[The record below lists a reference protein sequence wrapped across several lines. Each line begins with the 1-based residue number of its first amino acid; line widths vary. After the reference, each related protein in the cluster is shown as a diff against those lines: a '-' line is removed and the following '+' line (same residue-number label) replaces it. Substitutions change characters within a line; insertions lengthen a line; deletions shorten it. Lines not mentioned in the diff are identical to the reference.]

1 MSEPLINQSPSQ
13 ETWLTLVGSGQAAWA
28 LGSALHGS
36 GIRVQRVVA
45 RPNGRGAALAQRLEA
60 SWVPWHAGQP
70 FPKEGPPSPDPSR
83 LDPSRPGPTR
93 LTLLAV
99 SDDALPGVASFFGT
113 DQTDALVHCSGTRSL
128 EDLDVHPVRGVFWP
142 ILNLSKAVE
151 TPWKGAPILI
161 QTEDASLHQTLHHW
175 AQRIGATARDV
186 TEVQRQKLHLAA
198 VMTANFNN
206 VLLHWG
212 HLLTQ
217 EWGTHRDLFPILAQ
231 QLNVFEQNPQD
242 PLTRQSGPAW
252 RGDQQTLESHL
263 RLLQDDPEGTA
274 LYRWFSSLIQRLH
287 HQSPT

>member
-1 MSEPLINQSPSQ
+1 VSEPLIKQGPVQ
-13 ETWLTLVGSGQAAWA
+13 ETSLTLVGSGQAAWA
-28 LGSALHGS
+28 LGSALHES
-36 GIRVQRVVA
+36 GVRVQRVVA

-60 SWVPWHAGQP
+60 SWVPWHADQP
-70 FPKEGPPSPDPSR
+70 LPKDGPPSPDQTSS
-83 LDPSRPGPTR
+83 DQTR
-93 LTLLAV
+93 VTLLAV
-99 SDDALPGVASFFGT
+99 SDDALPEVASFFGT

-128 EDLDVHPVRGVFWP
+128 EDLAVHPVRGVFWP

-151 TPWKGAPILI
+151 TTWKGAPILI

-175 AQRIGATARDV
+175 AHRIGATARDV

-206 VLLHWG
+206 ILLHWG

-217 EWGTHRDLFPILAQ
+217 EWGTHRDLFSILSQ
-231 QLNVFEQNPQD
+231 QLNEFEQNPQD

-287 HQSPT
+287 DQSPT

>member
-1 MSEPLINQSPSQ
+1 MNEPLINQSPSQ
-13 ETWLTLVGSGQAAWA
+13 ETWVTLVGSGQAAWA
-28 LGSALHGS
+28 LGSALHGN

-70 FPKEGPPSPDPSR
+70 LPKDGPPST
-83 LDPSRPGPTR
+83 DPSRPGPSR

-99 SDDALPGVASFFGT
+99 SDDALPEVASFFGT

-128 EDLDVHPVRGVFWP
+128 EDLNVHPVRGVFWP
-142 ILNLSKAVE
+142 ILNLSKADE
-151 TPWKGAPILI
+151 TTWKGAPILI
-161 QTEDASLHQTLHHW
+161 QTEEATLHQILHHW

-186 TEVQRQKLHLAA
+186 TEGQRQKLHLAA

-217 EWGTHRDLFPILAQ
+217 EWGTHRDLFPILTQ
-231 QLNVFEQNPQD
+231 QLNEFEQNPQD

-252 RGDQQTLESHL
+252 RGDQQTLESHF

>member
-1 MSEPLINQSPSQ
+1 MSEPLIKQGPVQ
-13 ETWLTLVGSGQAAWA
+13 ETSLTLVGSGQAAWA
-28 LGSALHGS
+28 LGSALHES
-36 GIRVQRVVA
+36 GVRVQRVVA

-60 SWVPWHAGQP
+60 SWVPWHADQP
-70 FPKEGPPSPDPSR
+70 LPNHWQPSPDQT
-83 LDPSRPGPTR
+83 GPDQTR
-93 LTLLAV
+93 VTLLAV
-99 SDDALPGVASFFGT
+99 SDDALPEVASFFGT

-128 EDLDVHPVRGVFWP
+128 EDLAVHPVRGVFWP

-151 TPWKGAPILI
+151 TTWKGAPILI

-175 AQRIGATARDV
+175 AHRIGATARDV

-206 VLLHWG
+206 ILLHWG

-217 EWGTHRDLFPILAQ
+217 EWGTHRDLFSILSQ
-231 QLNVFEQNPQD
+231 QLNEFEQNPQD

-274 LYRWFSSLIQRLH
+274 LYRWFSSLIKRLRD
-287 HQSPT
+287 QSPT

>member
-1 MSEPLINQSPSQ
+1 MSEPLIKQRPAQ
-13 ETWLTLVGSGQAAWA
+13 ETNLTLVGSGQAAWA
-28 LGSALHGS
+28 LGSALHES
-36 GIRVQRVVA
+36 GVRVQRVVA

-60 SWVPWHAGQP
+60 SWVPWHADQP
-70 FPKEGPPSPDPSR
+70 LPKDGPPSPDQTSS
-83 LDPSRPGPTR
+83 DQTR
-93 LTLLAV
+93 VTLLAV
-99 SDDALPGVASFFGT
+99 SDDALPEVASFFGT

-128 EDLDVHPVRGVFWP
+128 EDLAVHPVRGVFWP

-151 TPWKGAPILI
+151 TTWKGAPILI
-161 QTEDASLHQTLHHW
+161 QTEDAFLHQTLHHW
-175 AQRIGATARDV
+175 AHRIGATARDV

-206 VLLHWG
+206 ILLHWG

-217 EWGTHRDLFPILAQ
+217 EWGTHRDLFSILSQ
-231 QLNVFEQNPQD
+231 QLNEFEQNPQD

-274 LYRWFSSLIQRLH
+274 LYRWFSSLIQRLRD
-287 HQSPT
+287 QSPT

>member
-1 MSEPLINQSPSQ
+1 MSEPLIKQRPAQ
-13 ETWLTLVGSGQAAWA
+13 ETNLTLVGSGQAAWA
-28 LGSALHGS
+28 LGSALHES
-36 GIRVQRVVA
+36 GVRVQRVVA

-70 FPKEGPPSPDPSR
+70 LPNHWPPSPDQT
-83 LDPSRPGPTR
+83 GPDQTR
-93 LTLLAV
+93 VTLLAV
-99 SDDALPGVASFFGT
+99 SDDALPEVASFFGT

-128 EDLDVHPVRGVFWP
+128 EDLAVHPVRGVFWP

-151 TPWKGAPILI
+151 TTWKGAPILI

-175 AQRIGATARDV
+175 AHRIGATARDV

-206 VLLHWG
+206 ILLHWG

-217 EWGTHRDLFPILAQ
+217 EWGTHRDLFSILSQ
-231 QLNVFEQNPQD
+231 QLNEFEQNPQD

-274 LYRWFSSLIQRLH
+274 LYRWFSSLIQRLRD
-287 HQSPT
+287 QSPT

>member
-1 MSEPLINQSPSQ
+1 MSEPLIKQGPVQ
-13 ETWLTLVGSGQAAWA
+13 ETSLTLVGSGQAAWA
-28 LGSALHGS
+28 LGSALHES
-36 GIRVQRVVA
+36 GVRVQRVVA

-70 FPKEGPPSPDPSR
+70 LPKEGPPSPDPSR
-83 LDPSRPGPTR
+83 LNPSRPGPTR

-99 SDDALPGVASFFGT
+99 SDDALPEVASFFGT

-128 EDLDVHPVRGVFWP
+128 EDLAVHPVRGVFWP

-151 TPWKGAPILI
+151 TTWKGAPILI

-175 AQRIGATARDV
+175 AHRIGATARDV

-206 VLLHWG
+206 ILLHWG

-217 EWGTHRDLFPILAQ
+217 EWGTHRDLFSILSQ
-231 QLNVFEQNPQD
+231 QLNEFEQNPQD

-274 LYRWFSSLIQRLH
+274 LYRWFSSLIQRLRD
-287 HQSPT
+287 QSPT

>member
-1 MSEPLINQSPSQ
+1 MSEPLIKQGPVQ
-13 ETWLTLVGSGQAAWA
+13 ETSLTLVGSGQAAWA
-28 LGSALHGS
+28 LGSALHES
-36 GIRVQRVVA
+36 GVRVQRVVA

-70 FPKEGPPSPDPSR
+70 LPKDGPPSTDPSR
-83 LDPSRPGPTR
+83 LDPSRPRPTR

-99 SDDALPGVASFFGT
+99 SDDALPEVASFFGT

-128 EDLDVHPVRGVFWP
+128 EDLAVHPVRGVFWP

-151 TPWKGAPILI
+151 TTWKGAPILI

-175 AQRIGATARDV
+175 AHRIGATARDV

-206 VLLHWG
+206 ILLHWG

-217 EWGTHRDLFPILAQ
+217 EWGTHRDLFSILSQ
-231 QLNVFEQNPQD
+231 QLNEFEQNPQD

-274 LYRWFSSLIQRLH
+274 LYRWFSSLIQRLRD
-287 HQSPT
+287 QSPT

>member
-1 MSEPLINQSPSQ
+1 M
-13 ETWLTLVGSGQAAWA
+13 TLVGSGQAAWA

-60 SWVPWHAGQP
+60 SWVPWYAGQP
-70 FPKEGPPSPDPSR
+70 LPKDGPPSTDPSR
-83 LDPSRPGPTR
+83 LDPSRPRPTR

-99 SDDALPGVASFFGT
+99 SDDALLEVASFFGT

-128 EDLDVHPVRGVFWP
+128 EDLNVHPVRGVFWP
-142 ILNLSKAVE
+142 ILNLSKADE
-151 TPWKGAPILI
+151 TTWKGAPILI
-161 QTEDASLHQTLHHW
+161 QTEEASLHQTLHQW

-217 EWGTHRDLFPILAQ
+217 EWGTHRDLFPILTQ
-231 QLNVFEQNPQD
+231 QLNEFEQNPQD

>member
-1 MSEPLINQSPSQ
+1 M
-13 ETWLTLVGSGQAAWA
+13 
-28 LGSALHGS
+28 
-36 GIRVQRVVA
+36 
-45 RPNGRGAALAQRLEA
+45 
-60 SWVPWHAGQP
+60 PWHAGQP
-70 FPKEGPPSPDPSR
+70 LPKEGPPSPDPSR

-99 SDDALPGVASFFGT
+99 SDDALPEVASFFGT

-206 VLLHWG
+206 ILLHWG

-231 QLNVFEQNPQD
+231 QLNEFEQNPQD

-274 LYRWFSSLIQRLH
+274 LYRWFSSLIQRLRD
-287 HQSPT
+287 QSPT

>member
-36 GIRVQRVVA
+36 GIRIQRVVA

-70 FPKEGPPSPDPSR
+70 LPKDGPPSTDPSR

-99 SDDALPGVASFFGT
+99 SDDALPEVASFFGT

-128 EDLDVHPVRGVFWP
+128 EDLNVHPVRGVFWP
-142 ILNLSKAVE
+142 ILNLSKADE
-151 TPWKGAPILI
+151 TTWKGAPILI
-161 QTEDASLHQTLHHW
+161 QTEETTLHQILHHW

-231 QLNVFEQNPQD
+231 QLSVFEQNPQD

>member
-1 MSEPLINQSPSQ
+1 MSEPLIKQGPVQ
-13 ETWLTLVGSGQAAWA
+13 ETSLTLVGSGQAAWA
-28 LGSALHGS
+28 LGSALHES
-36 GIRVQRVVA
+36 GVRVQWVVA

-60 SWVPWHAGQP
+60 SWVPWHADQP
-70 FPKEGPPSPDPSR
+70 LPNHWPPSPDQT
-83 LDPSRPGPTR
+83 GPDQTR
-93 LTLLAV
+93 VTLLAV
-99 SDDALPGVASFFGT
+99 SDDALPEVASFFGT

-128 EDLDVHPVRGVFWP
+128 EDLAVHPVRGVFWP

-151 TPWKGAPILI
+151 TTWKGAPILI

-175 AQRIGATARDV
+175 AHRIGATARDV

-206 VLLHWG
+206 ILLHWG

-217 EWGTHRDLFPILAQ
+217 EWGTHRDLFSILSQ
-231 QLNVFEQNPQD
+231 QLNEFEQNPQD

-274 LYRWFSSLIQRLH
+274 LYRWFSSLIQRLRD
-287 HQSPT
+287 QSPT

>member
-1 MSEPLINQSPSQ
+1 MSEPLIKQGPVQ
-13 ETWLTLVGSGQAAWA
+13 ETSLTLVGSGQAAWA
-28 LGSALHGS
+28 LGSALHES
-36 GIRVQRVVA
+36 GVRVQRVVA

-60 SWVPWHAGQP
+60 SWVPWHADQP
-70 FPKEGPPSPDPSR
+70 LPNHCPPSPDQTSP
-83 LDPSRPGPTR
+83 DQTR
-93 LTLLAV
+93 VTLLAD
-99 SDDALPGVASFFGT
+99 SDDALPEVASFFGT

-128 EDLDVHPVRGVFWP
+128 EDLAVHPVRGVFWP

-151 TPWKGAPILI
+151 TTWKGAPILI

-175 AQRIGATARDV
+175 AHRIGATARDV

-206 VLLHWG
+206 ILLHWG

-217 EWGTHRDLFPILAQ
+217 EWGTHRDLFSILSQ
-231 QLNVFEQNPQD
+231 QLNEFEQNPQD

-263 RLLQDDPEGTA
+263 RLLKDDPEGTA
-274 LYRWFSSLIQRLH
+274 LYRWFSSLIQRLRD
-287 HQSPT
+287 QSPT

>member
-1 MSEPLINQSPSQ
+1 
-13 ETWLTLVGSGQAAWA
+13 
-28 LGSALHGS
+28 
-36 GIRVQRVVA
+36 
-45 RPNGRGAALAQRLEA
+45 
-60 SWVPWHAGQP
+60 
-70 FPKEGPPSPDPSR
+70 
-83 LDPSRPGPTR
+83 
-93 LTLLAV
+93 LLAV
-99 SDDALPGVASFFGT
+99 SDDALPEVASFFGT

-128 EDLDVHPVRGVFWP
+128 EDLNVHPVRGVFWP
-142 ILNLSKAVE
+142 ILNLSKADE
-151 TPWKGAPILI
+151 TTWKGAPILI
-161 QTEDASLHQTLHHW
+161 QTEEASLHQTLHHW

>member
-1 MSEPLINQSPSQ
+1 MSEPLIKQGPVQ
-13 ETWLTLVGSGQAAWA
+13 ETSLTLVGSGQAAWA
-28 LGSALHGS
+28 LGSALHES
-36 GIRVQRVVA
+36 GVRVQRVVA

-60 SWVPWHAGQP
+60 SWVPWHADQP
-70 FPKEGPPSPDPSR
+70 LPNHWQPSPDQT
-83 LDPSRPGPTR
+83 GPDQTGPDQTR
-93 LTLLAV
+93 VTLLAV
-99 SDDALPGVASFFGT
+99 SDDALPEVASFFGT

-128 EDLDVHPVRGVFWP
+128 EDLAVHPVRGVFWP

-151 TPWKGAPILI
+151 TTWKGAPILI

-175 AQRIGATARDV
+175 AHRIGATARDV

-206 VLLHWG
+206 ILLHWG

-217 EWGTHRDLFPILAQ
+217 EWGTHRDLFSILSQ
-231 QLNVFEQNPQD
+231 QLNEFEQNPQD

-274 LYRWFSSLIQRLH
+274 LYRWFSSLIQRLRD
-287 HQSPT
+287 QSPT

>member
-70 FPKEGPPSPDPSR
+70 LPKDGPPSPDPSR
-83 LDPSRPGPTR
+83 LDPSRPRPTR

-99 SDDALPGVASFFGT
+99 SDDALPEVASFFGT

-128 EDLDVHPVRGVFWP
+128 EDLNVHPVRGVFWP
-142 ILNLSKAVE
+142 ILNLSKADD
-151 TPWKGAPILI
+151 TTWKGAPILI
-161 QTEDASLHQTLHHW
+161 QTEEASLRQTLHHW
-175 AQRIGATARDV
+175 AQRIGATARDA

-217 EWGTHRDLFPILAQ
+217 GGGTHQDLFPILAQ
-231 QLNVFEQNPQD
+231 QLNLFEQNPQD

-252 RGDQQTLESHL
+252 RGDQQTVDSHL
-263 RLLQDDPEGTA
+263 RLLQDDPEGIA
-274 LYRWFSSLIQRLH
+274 LYRWFSSLIQRLRD
-287 HQSPT
+287 QSPT

>member
-1 MSEPLINQSPSQ
+1 MNEPLINQSPSH
-13 ETWLTLVGSGQAAWA
+13 ETWVTLVGSGQAAWA

-36 GIRVQRVVA
+36 GIRVQRVIA

-70 FPKEGPPSPDPSR
+70 LPKEGPTSPDPNR

-99 SDDALPGVASFFGT
+99 SDDALLEVASFFGT

-128 EDLDVHPVRGVFWP
+128 EDLNVHPIRGVFWP
-142 ILNLSKAVE
+142 ILNLSKADE
-151 TPWKGAPILI
+151 TTWKGAPILI
-161 QTEDASLHQTLHHW
+161 QTEEASLHQTLHHW

-274 LYRWFSSLIQRLH
+274 LYRWFSSLIQRLR